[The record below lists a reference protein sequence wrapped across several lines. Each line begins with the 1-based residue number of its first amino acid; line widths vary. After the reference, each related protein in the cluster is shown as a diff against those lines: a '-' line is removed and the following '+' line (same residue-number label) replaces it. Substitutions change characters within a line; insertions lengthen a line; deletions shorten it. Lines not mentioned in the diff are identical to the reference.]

1 MNSTTHPRHTARLRA
16 PALSDAAPAAFRQ
29 PAYDCAEHRDQM
41 KLVVYVPGVT
51 AAGVEIEGRGSDLTV
66 TARKPHFVR
75 VNFNSLHLEG
85 AQLDYRLRLR
95 LGHGLD
101 FSAMQ
106 AAIADGVLTVT
117 LPKRGRVENRSSLR
131 RVA

>member
-1 MNSTTHPRHTARLRA
+1 MNSTTPPRLTAPFGA
-16 PALSDAAPAAFRQ
+16 PALSDASPASFRQ
-29 PAYDCAEHRDQM
+29 PVYDCQEYRGEM

-51 AAGVEIEGRGSDLTV
+51 AAGVEIEGRGADLTV

-75 VNFNSLHLEG
+75 VNFSSLHLEG

-101 FSAMQ
+101 FAAMQ
-106 AAIADGVLTVT
+106 AAIADGVLTIT
-117 LPKRGRVENRSSLR
+117 LPKRTSARTHLR
-131 RVA
+131 MPRAA